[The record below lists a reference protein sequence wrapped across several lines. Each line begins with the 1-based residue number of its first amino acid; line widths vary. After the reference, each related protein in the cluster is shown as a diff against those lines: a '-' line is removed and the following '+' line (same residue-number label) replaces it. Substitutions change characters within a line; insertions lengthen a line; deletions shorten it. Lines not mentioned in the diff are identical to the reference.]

1 MSVQKEKREQ
11 LMNKKIQ
18 RRDTGLML
26 DDGALNNSRA
36 RSVEVWVGLKE
47 HSKSTL
53 ILYTQANN
61 RRPKKKN
68 DRAPQIWA
76 ILATNIPETYND
88 WFAARY
94 ICDREALV

>member
-61 RRPKKKN
+61 RRPKKKM
-68 DRAPQIWA
+68 I
-76 ILATNIPETYND
+76 
-88 WFAARY
+88 ARHKFGQF
-94 ICDREALV
+94 

>member
-1 MSVQKEKREQ
+1 MGAGTDTVATDQIYMSVQKEKREH

-36 RSVEVWVGLKE
+36 RSVEVWVGVKGK
-47 HSKSTL
+47 SKSTL

-61 RRPKKKN
+61 SIPKKKN
-68 DRAPQIWA
+68 DRARQI
-76 ILATNIPETYND
+76 
-88 WFAARY
+88 
-94 ICDREALV
+94 